1 MTEINRSECSFCD
14 LLSDYVL
21 TVTDPAPEDMAVLDD
36 NVAMPICYDCFEELK
51 DHDLNSKQT
60 AENGKDS
67 AENVGGGRDE

>member
-36 NVAMPICYDCFEELK
+36 NVAMPICYDCFECLK
-51 DHDLNSKQT
+51 EHDLNSKQR
-60 AENGKDS
+60 AETNSQPEESD
-67 AENVGGGRDE
+67 AR